1 MPTISRFFGIIISMY
16 WDEHNPPHFHVR
28 FGEYKCSVSI
38 TNISVI
44 VGELPKKQERLVLAW
59 AEIHQKELLQN
70 WKLCQKDK
78 QPMQIEP
85 LR

>member
-59 AEIHQKELLQN
+59 AEIHKNELLQN
-70 WKLCQKDK
+70 WELCQKDK

>member
-38 TNISVI
+38 MNISVI

-70 WKLCQKDK
+70 WELCQKDK

>member
-38 TNISVI
+38 TDIVVI

-70 WKLCQKDK
+70 WELCQKDK

>member
-1 MPTISRFFGIIISMY
+1 MT
-16 WDEHNPPHFHVR
+16 
-28 FGEYKCSVSI
+28 
-38 TNISVI
+38 VI

-70 WKLCQKDK
+70 WELCQKDK

>member
-28 FGEYKCSVSI
+28 FGEYKCSIAINDVSI
-38 TNISVI
+38 I

-59 AEIHQKELLQN
+59 TEIHQLELLKN
-70 WKLCQKDK
+70 WELCQND
-78 QPMQIEP
+78 QHPMEIEP

>member
-1 MPTISRFFGIIISMY
+1 MSTISRFFGIIISMY

-28 FGEYKCSVSI
+28 YGDFKCSIGI
-38 TNISVI
+38 TDITVI
-44 VGELPKKQERLVLAW
+44 AGELPKKQERLVLAW

-70 WKLCQKDK
+70 WELCQSDK
-78 QPMQIEP
+78 QPMRIEP

>member
-1 MPTISRFFGIIISMY
+1 MPTISRFFDIIISMY

-28 FGEYKCSVSI
+28 FGEYKCSIGI
-38 TNISVI
+38 TDISVI
-44 VGELPKKQERLVLAW
+44 VGKLPKKQERLVLAW

-70 WKLCQKDK
+70 WELCQKDK

>member
-28 FGEYKCSVSI
+28 FGEYKCSIDINDV
-38 TNISVI
+38 SVI
-44 VGELPKKQERLVLAW
+44 VGKLPKKQERLVLAW
-59 AEIHQKELLQN
+59 TEIHQKELLHN
-70 WKLCQKDK
+70 WELCLDDK
-78 QPMQIEP
+78 QPIKIEP

>member
-38 TNISVI
+38 TNISI
-44 VGELPKKQERLVLAW
+44 IAGELPKKQERLVLAW

-70 WKLCQKDK
+70 WELCQKDK

>member
-38 TNISVI
+38 ANISVI

-59 AEIHQKELLQN
+59 AEIHKKELLQN
-70 WKLCQKDK
+70 WELCQKDK

>member
-1 MPTISRFFGIIISMY
+1 MY

-70 WKLCQKDK
+70 WELCQKDK

>member
-1 MPTISRFFGIIISMY
+1 MPTVSRFFGIVVSMF

-28 FGEYKCSVSI
+28 FGEYKCSI
-38 TNISVI
+38 DINNISII
-44 VGELPKKQERLVLAW
+44 VDDLPKKQRRLVLAW
-59 AEIHQKELLQN
+59 AEIHQKELLNN
-70 WKLCQKDK
+70 WELCQNDK

>member
-70 WKLCQKDK
+70 WELCQKDK

>member
-1 MPTISRFFGIIISMY
+1 MY

-38 TNISVI
+38 NDITVI
-44 VGELPKKQERLVLAW
+44 IGELPKKQERLVLAW

-70 WKLCQKDK
+70 WELCQKDK

>member
-28 FGEYKCSVSI
+28 FGEYKCSIDINDVSV
-38 TNISVI
+38 T
-44 VGELPKKQERLVLAW
+44 VGKLPKKQERLVLAW
-59 AEIHQKELLQN
+59 TEIHQLELLHN
-70 WKLCQKDK
+70 WELCLHDK
-78 QPMQIEP
+78 QPIKIEP

>member
-38 TNISVI
+38 TDITVI

-70 WKLCQKDK
+70 WELCQKDK

>member
-59 AEIHQKELLQN
+59 AEIHQEELLQN
-70 WKLCQKDK
+70 WELCQKDK